1 MTELINPT
9 VLAAVALLAIGTFIL
24 RALGPTIGGRLEKR
38 PLLKRA
44 VQAATYL
51 LLIGVSI
58 TATLGA
64 SFEDFSIA
72 RLCGVL
78 TGGIL
83 AWRKASFLWIVLA
96 ASITTATLRLL
107 GLP

>member
-9 VLAAVALLAIGTFIL
+9 VIAAVALLAIGTFVL
-24 RALGPTIGGRLEKR
+24 RALGPTVGGRLEKR

-58 TATLGA
+58 TATLG
-64 SFEDFSIA
+64 SSLETFSVA

-83 AWRKASFLWIVLA
+83 AWRKAGFLWIVVA
-96 ASITTATLRLL
+96 ASATTAILRLL

>member
-1 MTELINPT
+1 MTEILTPSVIGA
-9 VLAAVALLAIGTFIL
+9 VLLLSAGTFLL
-24 RALGPTIGGRLEKR
+24 RALGPTVGGRLEKR

-44 VQAATYL
+44 VEAATYL

-64 SFEDFSIA
+64 SLADFSPA

-78 TGGIL
+78 TGAFL

-96 ASITTATLRLL
+96 ASITTALLRLF
-107 GLP
+107 GIP